1 MFYEILFE
9 LSNVLKLQSYS
20 FCPTSLYL
28 PTPSKFHSYWLAVYS
43 VCTAAIV
50 PYEWAWPRSSGQQPT
65 QRLDVCSSMIAA
77 NSFYATHCEVQSPSF
92 VRVSQTRKRTT
103 KPNNRLGKIRQE
115 CRPDFSIPDPNTSF
129 RCVLLR
135 CGGVWFRGSASHPT
149 AEHSERHTR
158 LCASSPYVEAVR
170 CGVELKLMMLLSRL
184 SDYYRKYFEI
194 EIVIIR
200 SLRDWCGFLAVSFGL
215 DPLVYPKRAWPLA
228 LLYGAI
234 QSEVMGTDCR
244 FAGIHGLSS

>member
-1 MFYEILFE
+1 MKYYLNCQTFSNSSHIHFAPLHSTYQPQVNFIAIDWLFIVF
-9 LSNVLKLQSYS
+9 VLLRL
-20 FCPTSLYL
+20 FPMNGLG
-28 PTPSKFHSYWLAVYS
+28 
-43 VCTAAIV
+43 
-50 PYEWAWPRSSGQQPT
+50 GQQPT